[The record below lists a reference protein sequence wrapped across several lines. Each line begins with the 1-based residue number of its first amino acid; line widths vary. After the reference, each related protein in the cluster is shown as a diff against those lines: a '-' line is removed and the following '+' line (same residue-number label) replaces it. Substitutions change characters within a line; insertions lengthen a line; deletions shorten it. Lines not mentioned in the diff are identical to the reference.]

1 MNDNDREELLEAF
14 RTAKA
19 IVDHSFSDE
28 VIQACQAEDEAR
40 QQRILNGESTFEE
53 EDAAL
58 MAKWA
63 KLNSK

>member
-53 EDAAL
+53 EDASL
-58 MAKWA
+58 MAKWT

>member
-40 QQRILNGESTFEE
+40 QQRILNGKSTFEE